1 MNGPPPTIRF
11 QKKYDHKVEHQL
23 SENKWNENEMD
34 RIKMPPAATKIDLS
48 EMKWTEQNPTTG
60 GSATG
65 KSLPFFLYIYYL
77 VRITRLM
84 RTIFW
89 VRTRT
94 FCFFV
99 PTPYPVCA
107 DLQFQHLRIDR
118 SIDDFY
124 YTRSLILSGGNIVA
138 KKRVILKN
146 IPALAAMG
154 RAALSSGAARCSSI
168 LPFTVAWSPR
178 LCPGTSRALPGDM
191 LLCFYALTP

>member
-1 MNGPPPTIRF
+1 MNGTESNNRR
-11 QKKYDHKVEHQL
+11 ER
-23 SENKWNENEMD
+23 NG
-34 RIKMPPAATKIDLS
+34 KILALF
-48 EMKWTEQNPTTG
+48 P
-60 GSATG
+60 
-65 KSLPFFLYIYYL
+65 LYILFGSHNSAYANHFL
-77 VRITRLM
+77 SKDADIL
-84 RTIFW
+84 
-89 VRTRT
+89 
-94 FCFFV
+94 FFV

-124 YTRSLILSGGNIVA
+124 YTRSFILSGGNIVA

-168 LPFTVAWSPR
+168 LPFTVAGSPR